1 MNDGFEG
8 IVMFYRVNK
17 VSPDHLAQ
25 TVLQAQWYVQT
36 IASDE
41 VLKWESVFSIISFS
55 PFFSPP
61 VSQRA
66 HLVCLA
72 LKETLAL
79 KVKR

>member
-41 VLKWESVFSIISFS
+41 VLKWESVFFHNLIL
-55 PFFSPP
+55 PFVFPP
-61 VSQRA
+61 VPQRA
-66 HLVCLA
+66 HLVYLV

>member
-55 PFFSPP
+55 PLFSLLSPKGP
-61 VSQRA
+61 TWFA
-66 HLVCLA
+66 WP
-72 LKETLAL
+72 
-79 KVKR
+79 